1 MDNVKGK
8 LEFQT
13 KGRNTYQQGKSV
25 ELKEGIKGEDDGGHI
40 IAQIFNGPG
49 EQINYVPQ
57 TQTLNRGDWKAM
69 ENEWKKVLEKGKK
82 IEVDIKIN
90 YNSTRRPTDFEVIY
104 YIDGIR
110 NKKLFLNE

>member
-1 MDNVKGK
+1 
-8 LEFQT
+8 
-13 KGRNTYQQGKSV
+13 
-25 ELKEGIKGEDDGGHI
+25 
-40 IAQIFNGPG
+40 
-49 EQINYVPQ
+49 
-57 TQTLNRGDWKAM
+57 M